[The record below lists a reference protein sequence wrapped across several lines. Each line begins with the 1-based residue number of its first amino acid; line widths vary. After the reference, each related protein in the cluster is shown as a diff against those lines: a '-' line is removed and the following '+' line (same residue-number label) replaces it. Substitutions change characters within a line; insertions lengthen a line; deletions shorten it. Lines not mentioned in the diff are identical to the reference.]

1 MTNEYD
7 IEKLI
12 MFGIHTI
19 DSTQIHF
26 SYRAM
31 DVNGLIGYIGGY
43 IGLFVGY
50 SILQMPDTMLM
61 LIRYCRNCYSKIS
74 NKKIISTTK
83 DHCKS

>member
-1 MTNEYD
+1 M
-7 IEKLI
+7 KL
-12 MFGIHTI
+12 FGNFNI
-19 DSTQIHF
+19 DSTNIAF
-26 SYRAM
+26 CYRAM

-61 LIRYCRNCYSKIS
+61 LIKYCRNCYSKIS

>member
-12 MFGIHTI
+12 MFGIDNI
-19 DSTQIHF
+19 DSTKIHLY
-26 SYRAM
+26 YRAM

-43 IGLFVGY
+43 IGLFVGD

-61 LIRYCRNCYSKIS
+61 FIKNCRNCYSKIC
-74 NKKIISTTK
+74 N
-83 DHCKS
+83 